1 MEDKLEEYRVKLRRK
16 ENLDKIKQRL
26 LNMVNFNPENNR
38 KNDEVIEVID
48 VSKNILIYVH
58 SIHLH

>member
-1 MEDKLEEYRVKLRRK
+1 MENKLEEYRVKLRRK
-16 ENLDKIKQRL
+16 ENLDKIKQKL

-48 VSKNILIYVH
+48 VSKNILI
-58 SIHLH
+58 